1 VTIAIGT
8 DGKSAEDRA
17 HVLELM
23 LSMRDEIVKAAP
35 VFDDGFAKLSRKHD
49 IVVSGPTTPN
59 DSVKIGSGSNP
70 PRLAITIDAWIAGR
84 LPVDP
89 LERALAIV
97 DHGIALSREAP
108 VGPDD
113 QASELALLV
122 SHEMLSIGASIAV
135 RRPMAKGG
143 SAMLEITSMNT
154 NGSFTIK
161 PARTGDG
168 PFEPV
173 FARLD
178 LIAARATPRLTPAV
192 ECHWQALPGGGRTLT
207 VRPSRASAMWRPDRL
222 DAVAALRMHAAWTDV
237 MAP

>member
-1 VTIAIGT
+1 MTIAVET
-8 DGKSAEDRA
+8 DGKSNDDRA
-17 HVLELM
+17 YVLELM

-49 IVVSGPTTPN
+49 IVVSGPSTPN
-59 DSVKIGSGSNP
+59 DSIKIGSGTNP
-70 PRLAITIDAWIAGR
+70 PRLAITINAWIAGR

-89 LERALAIV
+89 LERALAII

-135 RRPMAKGG
+135 RRPMIKDG
-143 SAMLEITSMNT
+143 SAMLEITSMST
-154 NGSFTIK
+154 GGSFTMR
-161 PARTGDG
+161 PARTSDG
-168 PFEPV
+168 PFEPM
-173 FARLD
+173 FERLD
-178 LIAARATPRLTPAV
+178 LIAARATPRITPAV
-192 ECHWQALPGGGRTLT
+192 QCHWQALPGGGRTLT
-207 VRPSRASAMWRPDRL
+207 VRPSRAAAMWRPDRL
-222 DAVAALRMHAAWTDV
+222 DAVAALRMHADWAEV